1 MGSIKI
7 GILGLSRVLFYF
19 FLRLSNK
26 RRKWK
31 ACAFVFVWPDG
42 RWERRCRCVDKA
54 LLVLCC
60 LTPLLFAEA
69 TLGFSGVL
77 ATAFE
82 GAQPI
87 PPPLPSSLFW
97 GWRICSQPWVHIS
110 IWCLHGAE
118 LQGMMFLPTPKWDP
132 KEEELLLLPI
142 AIQSPWLGNWLA
154 CREGC

>member
-77 ATAFE
+77 ASAFE

-110 IWCLHGAE
+110 IRCLRCPCMERSCSVWCSYPPQSE
-118 LQGMMFLPTPKWDP
+118 IPKKRSCCFFL
-132 KEEELLLLPI
+132 
-142 AIQSPWLGNWLA
+142 
-154 CREGC
+154 